1 MVQDPRMSDK
11 QLIALQ
17 LVAARIA
24 YELGKAERDGMTIQ
38 EMEQATALK
47 PK

>member
-24 YELGKAERDGMTIQ
+24 YELGKPRG
-38 EMEQATALK
+38 TA
-47 PK
+47 